1 MWGMQTNGKKKLRKA
16 LRRVD
21 KVVIMD
27 IRRQLDQQRKW
38 KAEVVKRTAAP
49 KAAVA
54 AKKAEAKVV
63 PMNTEKTEAK
73 AA

>member
-38 KAEVVKRTAAP
+38 KAEVVKRTASWIAA
-49 KAAVA
+49 KAATA
-54 AKKAEAKVV
+54 KAEAKVV
-63 PMNTEKTEAK
+63 SAKKEEKK